1 MTFGKIAASA
11 GVLLALS
18 AACAAAAP
26 ALAINNVNL
35 RQGPGTTYT
44 VIMTIPGGSNVD
56 VSGCSGQWC
65 QVTFQGQ
72 NGYAIATSFD
82 QGGGAPPPGAAGPP
96 PAGYA
101 GPPAGPPPGSY
112 ASPPPPGYAGP
123 PPGADPD
130 VPIPVYPGAPP
141 PIGPPVYVGPPPP
154 AYYFYGDGYGPYYG
168 PYWRG
173 YLDSCRLKCTAAPE
187 AARLSAMMTKMPP
200 TPAAAAMRLAMNG
213 TATWPMRLPVM
224 RNDITVPMAAAE
236 ARSTTLV
243 KLSVVAMPS
252 EKPISTIAANI
263 AESGIGSAKQAK
275 LNPAPIMLASV
286 NGPRPTRRITRT

>member
-1 MTFGKIAASA
+1 MTFGTTAASA

-18 AACAAAAP
+18 AAGATAAP
-26 ALAINNVNL
+26 ALATNNVNL

-72 NGYAIATSFD
+72 NGYAIASSFD
-82 QGGGAPPPGAAGPP
+82 QGGGAPPPPGASGPPPPGVAGPP

-101 GPPAGPPPGSY
+101 P
-112 ASPPPPGYAGP
+112 PPPPGYAGP

-141 PIGPPVYVGPPPP
+141 PVGPPVYVGPPPP
-154 AYYFYGDGYGPYYG
+154 AYYYYGYG

-173 YLDSCRLKCTAAPE
+173 YYY
-187 AARLSAMMTKMPP
+187 
-200 TPAAAAMRLAMNG
+200 
-213 TATWPMRLPVM
+213 
-224 RNDITVPMAAAE
+224 
-236 ARSTTLV
+236 
-243 KLSVVAMPS
+243 
-252 EKPISTIAANI
+252 
-263 AESGIGSAKQAK
+263 
-275 LNPAPIMLASV
+275 
-286 NGPRPTRRITRT
+286 RRW

>member
-1 MTFGKIAASA
+1 LKTSAVATLIGGGDRLQPRRLAMTFGKTVASA

-18 AACAAAAP
+18 AVSGAAAP
-26 ALAINNVNL
+26 ALAVNNVNL

-44 VIMTIPGGSNVD
+44 VILTIPGGSNVD

-72 NGYAIATSFD
+72 NGYAIVTSLD

-101 GPPAGPPPGSY
+101 A
-112 ASPPPPGYAGP
+112 PPPPGYAGP

-141 PIGPPVYVGPPPP
+141 PVGPPVYVGPPPP
-154 AYYFYGDGYGPYYG
+154 VYYYYGYGPYYG

-173 YLDSCRLKCTAAPE
+173 YYY
-187 AARLSAMMTKMPP
+187 
-200 TPAAAAMRLAMNG
+200 
-213 TATWPMRLPVM
+213 
-224 RNDITVPMAAAE
+224 
-236 ARSTTLV
+236 
-243 KLSVVAMPS
+243 
-252 EKPISTIAANI
+252 
-263 AESGIGSAKQAK
+263 
-275 LNPAPIMLASV
+275 
-286 NGPRPTRRITRT
+286 RRW

>member
-1 MTFGKIAASA
+1 MTFGKTVASA

-18 AACAAAAP
+18 AVSGTAAP
-26 ALAINNVNL
+26 ALAVNNVNL

-44 VIMTIPGGSNVD
+44 VILTIPGGSNVD

-72 NGYAIATSFD
+72 NGYAIVTSLD

-101 GPPAGPPPGSY
+101 GPPPGAAGPPPAGY
-112 ASPPPPGYAGP
+112 AGPPPPGYAGP

-141 PIGPPVYVGPPPP
+141 PVGPPVYVGPPPP
-154 AYYFYGDGYGPYYG
+154 VYYYYGYGPYYG

-173 YLDSCRLKCTAAPE
+173 YYY
-187 AARLSAMMTKMPP
+187 
-200 TPAAAAMRLAMNG
+200 
-213 TATWPMRLPVM
+213 
-224 RNDITVPMAAAE
+224 
-236 ARSTTLV
+236 
-243 KLSVVAMPS
+243 
-252 EKPISTIAANI
+252 
-263 AESGIGSAKQAK
+263 
-275 LNPAPIMLASV
+275 
-286 NGPRPTRRITRT
+286 RRW